1 MSFKMDREEYAQHY
15 GPTVGDSV
23 RLGDTNLFATIEKDF
38 TVYGQESKF
47 GGGKVLRDGM
57 GVSATETRDNPS
69 VVDTIITGATIID
82 YTGIIKAD
90 IGIRDGK
97 IVAIGRGGNP
107 DTMDNVDFVV
117 GASTEAIAAEG
128 LIVTAGGIDLHVHYI
143 SADLPEFGM
152 DNGITPL
159 FGGGTGP
166 ADGSNATTCTPGKFH
181 ITRMLQAVDDM
192 PANFGFL
199 AKGVGSETEVV
210 EEQIKAGAAGIK
222 THEDWGATYAG
233 IDNSLKVADK
243 YDVSF
248 AVHTD
253 SLNEGGFMENTLES
267 FQGRTV
273 HTFHTEGSGG
283 GHAPDIMVFAGKE
296 NILPSST
303 NPTNPYTTNAIGEL
317 LDMVM
322 VCHHLDPKIPEDVS
336 FAESRVRKQTVA
348 AEDVLHDMGALSIMT
363 SDAMAMGRVGEV
375 VMRCWQLAD
384 KMKAQRGPLEGDSE
398 FNDNNR
404 IKRYVAK
411 YTINPA
417 ITNGIADYIG
427 SVEVGKFADLV
438 IWEPAQF
445 GAKPKLVLKGGML
458 TYGVMGD
465 AGSSLP
471 TPQPRIMRK
480 LYGAYGQ
487 AVHKTNI
494 TFVSQYAYDHGIK
507 EEIGLNKIVLPV
519 KNTRNLTKRDMKL
532 NDYAPKTIR
541 IDPQT
546 FDVFIDDELVTCEPI
561 HTTSLSQRYFLF

>member
-1 MSFKMDREEYAQHY
+1 MSFKMDRKEYAQHY

-23 RLGDTNLFATIEKDF
+23 RLGDTNLFAAIEKDF

-57 GVSATETRDNPS
+57 GVSATETRENPS
-69 VVDTIITGATIID
+69 VVDTSITGAPIID

-143 SADLPEFGM
+143 SADLPEFGL
-152 DNGITPL
+152 DNGITTL

-375 VMRCWQLAD
+375 AMRCWQLAD

-487 AVHKTNI
+487 AVHQTNL

>member
-23 RLGDTNLFATIEKDF
+23 RLGDTNLFAAIEKDF

-143 SADLPEFGM
+143 SADLPEFGL
-152 DNGITPL
+152 DNGITTL

-375 VMRCWQLAD
+375 AMRCWQLAD

-487 AVHKTNI
+487 AVHETNL

-519 KNTRNLTKRDMKL
+519 KNTRNLTKRVMKL

>member
-23 RLGDTNLFATIEKDF
+23 RLGDTNLFAAIEKDF

-143 SADLPEFGM
+143 SADLPEFGL
-152 DNGITPL
+152 DNGITTL

-507 EEIGLNKIVLPV
+507 EEIGLNKIVLPI

>member
-1 MSFKMDREEYAQHY
+1 MSFKMDRKEYAQHY

-23 RLGDTNLFATIEKDF
+23 RLGDTNLFAAIEKDF

-57 GVSATETRDNPS
+57 GVSATETRENPS

-143 SADLPEFGM
+143 SADLPEFGL
-152 DNGITPL
+152 DNGITTL

-375 VMRCWQLAD
+375 AMRCWQLAD

-471 TPQPRIMRK
+471 TPQPRMMRK

-487 AVHKTNI
+487 AVHQTNL

-507 EEIGLNKIVLPV
+507 EDIGLNKIVLTV

>member
-23 RLGDTNLFATIEKDF
+23 RLGDTNLFAAIEKDF

-143 SADLPEFGM
+143 SADLPEFGL
-152 DNGITPL
+152 DNGITTL

-375 VMRCWQLAD
+375 AMRCWKLAD

-487 AVHKTNI
+487 AVHETNL

>member
-1 MSFKMDREEYAQHY
+1 MSFKMDRKEYAQHY

-23 RLGDTNLFATIEKDF
+23 RLGDTNLFAAIEKDF

-57 GVSATETRDNPS
+57 GVSATETRENPS

-143 SADLPEFGM
+143 SADLPEFGL
-152 DNGITPL
+152 DNGITTL

-166 ADGSNATTCTPGKFH
+166 ADGSNATTCTPGEFH

-375 VMRCWQLAD
+375 AMRCWQLAD

-487 AVHKTNI
+487 AVHQTNL

>member
-23 RLGDTNLFATIEKDF
+23 RLGDTNLFAAIEKDF

-143 SADLPEFGM
+143 SADLPEFGL
-152 DNGITPL
+152 DNGITTL

-166 ADGSNATTCTPGKFH
+166 ADGSNATTCTRGKFH

-375 VMRCWQLAD
+375 AMRCWQLAD

-487 AVHKTNI
+487 AVHQTNL

>member
-23 RLGDTNLFATIEKDF
+23 RLGDTNLFAAIEKDF

-143 SADLPEFGM
+143 SADLPEFGL
-152 DNGITPL
+152 DNGITTL

-375 VMRCWQLAD
+375 AMRCWQLAD

-487 AVHKTNI
+487 AVHETNL

-519 KNTRNLTKRDMKL
+519 QNTRNLTKRDLTL

>member
-23 RLGDTNLFATIEKDF
+23 RLGDTNLFAAIEKDF

-47 GGGKVLRDGM
+47 GGGKVFRDGM

-143 SADLPEFGM
+143 SADLPEFGL
-152 DNGITPL
+152 DNGITTL

-375 VMRCWQLAD
+375 AMRCWQLAD

-487 AVHKTNI
+487 AVHETNL

>member
-23 RLGDTNLFATIEKDF
+23 RLGDTNLFAAIEKDF

-152 DNGITPL
+152 DNGITTL

-233 IDNSLKVADK
+233 IDNSLNVADK

>member
-23 RLGDTNLFATIEKDF
+23 RLGDTNLFAAIEKDF

-143 SADLPEFGM
+143 SADLPEFGL
-152 DNGITPL
+152 DNGITTL

-296 NILPSST
+296 NILQSST

-375 VMRCWQLAD
+375 AMRCWQLAD

-487 AVHKTNI
+487 AVHETNL

>member
-23 RLGDTNLFATIEKDF
+23 RLGDTNLFAAIEKDF

-143 SADLPEFGM
+143 SADLPEFGL
-152 DNGITPL
+152 DNGITTL

-375 VMRCWQLAD
+375 AMRCWQLAD

-487 AVHKTNI
+487 AVHQTNL

-507 EEIGLNKIVLPV
+507 EEIGLNKIGLPV

>member
-23 RLGDTNLFATIEKDF
+23 RLGDTNLFAAIEKDF

-143 SADLPEFGM
+143 SADLPEFGL
-152 DNGITPL
+152 DNGITTL

-375 VMRCWQLAD
+375 AMRCWQLAD

-487 AVHKTNI
+487 AVHETNL

-519 KNTRNLTKRDMKL
+519 KN

>member
-23 RLGDTNLFATIEKDF
+23 RLGDTNLFAAIEKDF

-143 SADLPEFGM
+143 SADLPEFGL
-152 DNGITPL
+152 DNGITTL

-336 FAESRVRKQTVA
+336 VAESRVRKQTVA
-348 AEDVLHDMGALSIMT
+348 ADDGLHDMGAVRSRP

-375 VMRCWQLAD
+375 AMRCWQLAD

-487 AVHKTNI
+487 AVHETNL